1 MDKIGFIA
9 YLESKGL
16 AKSTQ
21 KEYLLRVELFFDRI
35 KKEDVQITKPDVLN
49 YLEYLKNEKNNNN
62 QTRNVTLIAIRHY
75 FTWLLENGYVV
86 KNPTAFIKIRGTQVK
101 KLCHIYTSDELEEL
115 YDNFYHVYIRNY
127 EPSKYTGSATEAHTR
142 LTRERHFIALGIL
155 IYQGLHT
162 NELKNI
168 RLADVDLQKAKI
180 KIPASQQ
187 AGERTLPLKAAQT
200 GALIN
205 YLRNINHDEYLF
217 NFENQDPNNII
228 QHTGR
233 LTRDIDKNFKNFRQI
248 RTSVI
253 TNWLKV
259 ENLRKVQY
267 MAGHRNINSTE
278 SYIPNN
284 LENLI
289 EDITKNHPFL

>member
-1 MDKIGFIA
+1 MDKIGFTA

-21 KEYLLRVELFFDRI
+21 KEYLLRVALFFDRI

-49 YLEYLKNEKNNNN
+49 YLKYLKNEKNNNN

-101 KLCHIYTSDELEEL
+101 KLCHIYTGDELEEL
-115 YDNFYHVYIRNY
+115 YDNFYHVYIRSY

-142 LTRERHFIALGIL
+142 QTRERHFIALGIL

-162 NELKNI
+162 NELKHI
-168 RLADVDLQKAKI
+168 RLADVDIQKAKI
-180 KIPASQQ
+180 KIPASRQ

-205 YLRNINHDEYLF
+205 YIRNINHDEYLF
-217 NFENQDPNNII
+217 NFENQNPNDII

-267 MAGHRNINSTE
+267 MAGHRSINSTE